1 MRTAARAYLCAGV
14 AATVVYVLA
23 GGIEAIYESLGLCAA
38 AAIVVGVVRN
48 RPVARAG
55 WLTLALSQALLGVGD
70 LVYFNGYGESPPFPS
85 AADGLYLASVVV
97 FGIALVLLVV
107 RSEYGRDLI
116 SYADA
121 LVVAV
126 AIGLLMWSALFE
138 GSLGSGADIQR
149 LVSVGYPVLDVL
161 LLAALLRVLFVR
173 GDRTWSYAAV
183 TASVA
188 LLLLSDSWY
197 VIPALTNRYVEG
209 TWRDAGWL
217 LSYVLIGAA
226 ALHPSMR
233 TFVTPRPGRTPLR
246 RVILLGLSVFGVAMA
261 AIVQQALEGHVHV
274 YSLAGAAAGAA
285 LFVVYR
291 VAGLIRE
298 LERATA
304 AAEDSEQRFRL
315 VFERSPIGI
324 SVGSDGI
331 MSETNP
337 ALQRMLGYSG
347 EELAR
352 MHYTDV
358 THPDDRS
365 LAVQHEL
372 DDAQRDAFAIDK
384 RYVRKDG
391 SALDAHV
398 HVALDVDHG
407 VGVSLIEDVSGR
419 HQLEEQLRQAQ
430 KMEAIGKLAGGIA
443 HDFNN
448 LMTAVIG
455 YSDLLQR
462 QLEGGDAR
470 REKVAAIR
478 DAAVRA
484 SDLTRQL
491 LAFGRRQTLQADD
504 VDLRDVVERMDS
516 LLRRLIGE
524 DIRLETVFGSEPVI
538 VRADATQLEQ
548 VVMNLAVNA
557 RDAMPGGGLLTVA
570 VLSDGDEAVLSVID
584 NGSGMA
590 PETRDRIFEP
600 FFTTKGIGE
609 GSGLGLATVHGIVGQ
624 SGGTIQVDTAPEEGT
639 IFTVRFPLAG
649 GGLSLLPEPPALATL
664 VD

>member
-1 MRTAARAYLCAGV
+1 MVGPLR
-14 AATVVYVLA
+14 
-23 GGIEAIYESLGLCAA
+23 GI
-38 AAIVVGVVRN
+38 
-48 RPVARAG
+48 
-55 WLTLALSQALLGVGD
+55 
-70 LVYFNGYGESPPFPS
+70 
-85 AADGLYLASVVV
+85 
-97 FGIALVLLVV
+97 
-107 RSEYGRDLI
+107 
-116 SYADA
+116 
-121 LVVAV
+121 
-126 AIGLLMWSALFE
+126 
-138 GSLGSGADIQR
+138 LGSGADIQR

-197 VIPALTNRYVEG
+197 VIPALTDRYVEG

-246 RVILLGLSVFGVAMA
+246 RVILLGLSVFGVAIA

-407 VGVSLIEDVSGR
+407 VGVSLIEDVTDRQRARGAAAPGAEDGGDRPARRR
-419 HQLEEQLRQAQ
+419 HRARLQQPAD
-430 KMEAIGKLAGGIA
+430 GG
-443 HDFNN
+443 DR
-448 LMTAVIG
+448 
-455 YSDLLQR
+455 LQR
-462 QLEGGDAR
+462 PAAARSSTGDAAPREGEPRSATR
-470 REKVAAIR
+470 RCA
-478 DAAVRA
+478 RA
-484 SDLTRQL
+484 T
-491 LAFGRRQTLQADD
+491 
-504 VDLRDVVERMDS
+504 
-516 LLRRLIGE
+516 
-524 DIRLETVFGSEPVI
+524 
-538 VRADATQLEQ
+538 
-548 VVMNLAVNA
+548 
-557 RDAMPGGGLLTVA
+557 
-570 VLSDGDEAVLSVID
+570 
-584 NGSGMA
+584 
-590 PETRDRIFEP
+590 
-600 FFTTKGIGE
+600 
-609 GSGLGLATVHGIVGQ
+609 
-624 SGGTIQVDTAPEEGT
+624 
-639 IFTVRFPLAG
+639 
-649 GGLSLLPEPPALATL
+649 
-664 VD
+664 